1 MIFCQLRIVSTI
13 FCVHSEFSSLLV
25 LSTWDY
31 FHTGLFLIG
40 ILSTLHSVHFVLNRF
55 WNCLLGSLATCR
67 IVSTIGSVNSGFC
80 SLLVLSTWKFFYLG
94 VSLLENRPLRSL
106 ATWHSAHVG
115 FCPLLVL
122 ATLDPAHFWLSSL
135 ESGHLG
141 VCLLGL
147 CSLGNPCTCYSVNW
161 GLCQGL
167 VVFTLDSPSSF
178 CLLVIMSKQDV
189 FNWDPVYFALCPLGS
204 LSTWTWS
211 TSESG
216 HMTFSPRRVVS
227 TICYVNSGFC
237 SRLVLY
243 PCDSGPTGCL
253 STLILSTRESG
264 HMTFCPRRIVSTK
277 GFVNSGFCL
286 GLLLWTWAS
295 VYLGVYLLGFCPLAG
310 LSTWHSAAVRLCPLL
325 VLSTLGSA
333 HVCFCLLGSQS
344 TLVVVYLNSVYLGSL
359 ATWNSAHVGSCLLL
373 VLSTL
378 VCAHFWFCLMGSFF
392 TWDFVYFDSV
402 RSEVCSLS

>member
-40 ILSTLHSVHFVLNRF
+40 ILSTLHSVHFVLNQF

-80 SLLVLSTWKFFYLG
+80 SLLVLSTWKFVYLG
-94 VSLLENRPLRSL
+94 VSLLEIRPLGSL

-122 ATLDPAHFWLSSL
+122 ATLDSAHSCLSSL

-167 VVFTLDSPSSF
+167 VVFTLDSAPSWFS
-178 CLLVIMSKQDV
+178 LLVIMSKQDF

-211 TSESG
+211 TLESG
-216 HMTFSPRRVVS
+216 HVTFSPRRVVS
-227 TICYVNSGFC
+227 TIGYVNSGFC
-237 SRLVLY
+237 SRLVLS
-243 PCDSGPTGCL
+243 PWDSGPTGCL

-286 GLLLWTWAS
+286 GLLLSTWAS
-295 VYLGVYLLGFCPLAG
+295 VHLGVHLLWICPLAG
-310 LSTWHSAAVRLCPLL
+310 LSTWHSAAVRLYPLL
-325 VLSTLGSA
+325 ILSTFGSA
-333 HVCFCLLGSQS
+333 QVLFFLLRSQPS
-344 TLVVVYLNSVYLGSL
+344 LMFVYLESG
-359 ATWNSAHVGSCLLL
+359 H
-373 VLSTL
+373 
-378 VCAHFWFCLMGSFF
+378 
-392 TWDFVYFDSV
+392 
-402 RSEVCSLS
+402 